1 MSFRKGKLTF
11 FPDFFLFFGFCF
23 FLLVFSP
30 LLEHL
35 NLPPKDLWPNS
46 ATFHKQIAERNA
58 KLKTNT

>member
-1 MSFRKGKLTF
+1 MVFIYF
-11 FPDFFLFFGFCF
+11 VVF
-23 FLLVFSP
+23 FSP

-58 KLKTNT
+58 KLKTVT